1 MTLETTQADAV
12 TVRVLTGPTVLIEY
26 AGIRFLTDPT
36 FDPPGEY
43 PVAPGFSMVK
53 TASSPLGPDEVG
65 PIDAVLLS
73 HDEHDD
79 NLDAAGRRFLPS
91 VPVVYTTVSGARRLA
106 GNAQGL
112 AFWEEATLVAPD
124 GTVVTI
130 TGLPARHGPE
140 GSESISGDV
149 VGFLLTAAGHPSIYI
164 SGDNAS
170 LDYVQQIADRCAP
183 IDTAILFLGGV
194 RHKPML
200 EAQLVTLDNTQATWV
215 ARALRTRRVIP
226 AHFEG
231 WAHFQGT
238 RDDLTRAFEDANLPD
253 TLEYA

>member
-1 MTLETTQADAV
+1 MTTQLAAIDV
-12 TVRVLTGPTVLIEY
+12 PVRVLSGPTVLIEY
-26 AGIRFLTDPT
+26 AGLRILIGPT
-36 FDPPGEY
+36 FDPPGQY
-43 PVAPGFSMVK
+43 PVMPGYAMTK
-53 TASSPLGPDEVG
+53 TTGSPISPDDVG
-65 PIDAVLLS
+65 HIDAVLLS

-79 NLDAAGRRFLPS
+79 NLDRAGRAFLPH
-91 VPVVYTTVSGARRLA
+91 VPVVYTTVSGSRRLA

-112 AFWEEATLVAPD
+112 AFWGNVTLTAPD
-124 GTVVTI
+124 GTEVTI

-140 GSESISGDV
+140 GSEPVSGDV
-149 VGFLLTAAGHPSIYI
+149 LGFLLIAPGSPCVYV

-200 EAQLVTLDNTQATWV
+200 DAQLVTLDNTQATWV
-215 ARALRTRRVIP
+215 ARALDARRVIP

-238 RDDLTRAFEDANLPD
+238 RDDLTEAFSDVGLSDRPV
-253 TLEYA
+253 YA